1 MAFTDAQVAN
11 LPDWLKDFYRS
22 TGAIETPDPIVE
34 SPVYRQAP
42 YRPQYVRPRVQGDM
56 RSEGGEQT
64 IPSMPRESLGLFDAG
79 GGFLEG
85 AKGLFDD
92 LKNEVT
98 GTYDSIENFVA
109 NPSKTIAEE
118 LGFSSPS
125 KTDNMQFSD
134 YKSPTSKALNKFG
147 QVVSIGTGG
156 NPLSLVPQ
164 FMANQLDRYD
174 LNQKLADGRTGYNN
188 PQQIGFLEGLFSN
201 QGELAQQYSADF
213 AAPESFDGF
222 GGYTDL
228 EDFSRKTGQ
237 DMSNITNVDQMFS
250 LMDAGF
256 TIKNGEWTPPDPITA
271 FVPDYAPHDF
281 NYDILDGY
289 VAPAIQLSATD
300 RAYGDSFDD
309 GMFDTVYGSGMD
321 AQGNADGQDDSGY
334 GDDGGF
340 DNGGYGDDEGFGG
353 MGANE

>member
-1 MAFTDAQVAN
+1 MAFTAEQVSR
-11 LPDWLKDFYRS
+11 LPEWLKDFYRS

-34 SPVYRQAP
+34 APVYQQAP

-56 RSEGGEQT
+56 RSESGEQT
-64 IPSMPRESLGLFDAG
+64 IPSMPMASEGMFDIGGSLIK
-79 GGFLEG
+79 G
-85 AKGLFDD
+85 AKGLFDG
-92 LKNEVT
+92 LTNEAKSLT
-98 GTYDSIENFVA
+98 SIFDDPNEPVV
-109 NPSKTIAEE
+109 E
-118 LGFSSPS
+118 
-125 KTDNMQFSD
+125 TDKMQFSD
-134 YKSPTSKALNKFG
+134 YKSPTSKALNQFG

-156 NPLSLVPQ
+156 NPLGLVPQ
-164 FMANQLDRYD
+164 FIANQLDRSVLNKD
-174 LNQKLADGRTGYNN
+174 LARLTGND
-188 PQQIGFLEGLFSN
+188 PQRIGFLEGLFSN
-201 QGELAQQYSADF
+201 QEELARDYLGDF

-271 FVPDYAPHDF
+271 FVPDYAPPDF

-289 VAPAIQLSATD
+289 VAPMQLTATD
-300 RAYGDSFDD
+300 TAYGDSFDD

-334 GDDGGF
+334 GDDDDDGSVS
-340 DNGGYGDDEGFGG
+340 DGYGGG
-353 MGANE
+353 E

>member
-1 MAFTDAQVAN
+1 MAFTQEQVAN

-34 SPVYRQAP
+34 SPVYQQAP
-42 YRPQYVRPRVQGDM
+42 YRPQYVRPKVQGDM

-92 LKNEVT
+92 LKSEVT
-98 GTYDSIENFVA
+98 GTYDSIENFVNDPTQGLLDA
-109 NPSKTIAEE
+109 VGWQSKD
-118 LGFSSPS
+118 P
-125 KTDNMQFSD
+125 TDNRAFANTSMTAKNIGNLGNAFS
-134 YKSPTSKALNKFG
+134 TL
-147 QVVSIGTGG
+147 TRG
-156 NPLSLVPQ
+156 NPLGLAVQGIAKQ
-164 FMANQLDRYD
+164 FERSD
-174 LNQKLADGRTGYNN
+174 LNKDLARLTGND
-188 PQQIGFLEGLFSN
+188 PQRIGFLEGLFSN
-201 QGELAQQYSADF
+201 QEELARDYLGDF
-213 AAPESFDGF
+213 SAPESFDQF

-228 EDFSRKTGQ
+228 QDFSRKTGQ
-237 DMSNITNVDQMFS
+237 DMSNITNVDQMFA

-271 FVPDYAPHDF
+271 FVPDYTPHDF

-289 VAPAIQLSATD
+289 VAPVQLSATD
-300 RAYGDSFDD
+300 KAYGDSFDD
-309 GMFDTVYGSGMD
+309 GMFNTVYGSGMD

-334 GDDGGF
+334 GDDGGGF
-340 DNGGYGDDEGFGG
+340 DDTGGG
-353 MGANE
+353 MDDPDY